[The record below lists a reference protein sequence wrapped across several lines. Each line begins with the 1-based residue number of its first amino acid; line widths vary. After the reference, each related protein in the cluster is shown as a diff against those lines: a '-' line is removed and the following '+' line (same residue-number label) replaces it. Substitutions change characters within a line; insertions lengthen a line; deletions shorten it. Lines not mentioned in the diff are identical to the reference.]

1 MGSRE
6 DTVDQHRRGDLAFF
20 KYLGI
25 VNCRDHCSA
34 MIERF
39 LTTINMRMSGK
50 AVHSIAG
57 NFAPSSEFITDDII
71 IDNIVYCVLVA
82 CLRIFTP

>member
-1 MGSRE
+1 
-6 DTVDQHRRGDLAFF
+6 
-20 KYLGI
+20 
-25 VNCRDHCSA
+25 